1 MYICILCPEISM
13 PEVSDNSTSSPP
25 IRAENS
31 AIDIEPL
38 LSASIAEKTARIN
51 DPGAF
56 APVTR
61 SNPLSNSS

>member
-1 MYICILCPEISM
+1 M
-13 PEVSDNSTSSPP
+13 PEVSANSTSFPP
-25 IRAENS
+25 ISAANS
-31 AIDIEPL
+31 ARDIEPL
-38 LSASIAEKTARIN
+38 LSASIAEKTARIK